1 MRYWFACLAALANP
15 VAAQERPAAP
25 AFTLAP
31 LPYPATALE
40 PVIDGE
46 TMTLHHDRHH
56 QAYVDA
62 LNKAVAAD
70 PALTGRSL
78 EQLLAQAGSAP
89 AAVRD
94 NAGGHWNHGF
104 LWKTMAR
111 PGTGGAPSPEL
122 ARAIDAAFGS
132 MERMMAAF
140 KAAGTGR
147 FGSGW
152 VWLIVAADGKLAIT
166 STPNQDNPLMDVA
179 ATRGTPL
186 LGNDVWEHAYYLKH
200 RNRRADYLDAWWR
213 VVDWKTVSGRF
224 AKATDKRARD

>member
-1 MRYWFACLAALANP
+1 MRYWFACLVALAAP
-15 VAAQERPAAP
+15 VAAQERPAVP

-56 QAYVDA
+56 RAYVDA

-70 PALTGRSL
+70 PALSGRSL

-104 LWKTMAR
+104 FWKTMA
-111 PGTGGAPSPEL
+111 PAGAGGVPSPEL

-132 MERMMAAF
+132 MERMKTAF

-152 VWLIVAADGKLAIT
+152 VWLIVDADGRLAIT

-179 ATRGTPL
+179 AIRGTPL

-200 RNRRADYLDAWWR
+200 RNRRAEYLDTWWQ
-213 VVDWKTVSGRF
+213 VVDWKTVSERF
-224 AKATDKRARD
+224 AETMDRTAQD

>member
-1 MRYWFACLAALANP
+1 MRYWFACLTVLATP
-15 VAAQERPAAP
+15 VIAQERATVP

-40 PVIDGE
+40 PVIDRE

-56 QAYVDA
+56 QAYVNA

-70 PALTGRSL
+70 RTLAGRSL
-78 EQLLAQAGSAP
+78 EQLLAQAGSVP

-94 NAGGHWNHGF
+94 NAGGHWNHDF
-104 LWKTMAR
+104 FWKTMAQ
-111 PGTGGAPSPEL
+111 PGTGGGPSPEL

-132 MERMMAAF
+132 MELMKATF
-140 KAAGTGR
+140 KAAGAGR

-152 VWLIVAADGKLAIT
+152 VWLIVGADGRLAIIT
-166 STPNQDNPLMDVA
+166 TPNQDNPLMDVA
-179 ATRGTPL
+179 KTRGTPL

-200 RNRRADYLDAWWR
+200 RNRRAEYLDAWWQ
-213 VVDWKTVSGRF
+213 VVDWKTVSQRF
-224 AKATDKRARD
+224 VETMDRTAQD

>member
-1 MRYWFACLAALANP
+1 MRYWFACLAALATP

-62 LNKAVAAD
+62 LNKAVAAN
-70 PALTGRSL
+70 PALSGRPL
-78 EQLLAQAGSAP
+78 ERLLAQAGSAP
-89 AAVRD
+89 TAVRD

-104 LWKTMAR
+104 FWKTMTR
-111 PGTGGAPSPEL
+111 PGAGGGPSPEL

-132 MERMMAAF
+132 MERMKTAF
-140 KAAGTGR
+140 KAAGTAR

-152 VWLIVAADGKLAIT
+152 VWLIVGENGRLAIT
-166 STPNQDNPLMDVA
+166 STANQDNPLMDVA
-179 ATRGTPL
+179 PTRGTPL

-200 RNRRADYLDAWWR
+200 RNRRADYFDAWWR

-224 AKATDKRARD
+224 AEVAGQPAHD

>member
-1 MRYWFACLAALANP
+1 MKYWLACLALLAAP
-15 VAAQERPAAP
+15 VAAQDRAAP
-25 AFTLAP
+25 FTLAP

-40 PVIDGE
+40 PMIDAE

-70 PALTGRSL
+70 PALAGRSL
-78 EQLLAQAGSAP
+78 EQLVAQAGAAP
-89 AAVRD
+89 AAVRN
-94 NAGGHWNHGF
+94 NANGHWNHGF
-104 LWKTMAR
+104 FWKTMAP
-111 PGTGGAPSPEL
+111 PGTGGEPSPRL

-132 MERMMAAF
+132 MDKMKAAF

-152 VWLIVAADGKLAIT
+152 VWLIVGSDGRLAIT

-186 LGNDVWEHAYYLKH
+186 LGNDMWEHAYYLKH
-200 RNRRADYLDAWWR
+200 RNRRADYLDAWWP
-213 VVDWKTVSGRF
+213 VVDWKTVS
-224 AKATDKRARD
+224 ARYAAR